1 MAIAQT
7 RPIPKALFSLDT
19 ITPPACITVNGQP
32 YDLLRGD
39 QLSIAQYHEAMR
51 LIPRYD
57 ALMQAE
63 SLDEAQ
69 SDELAQVLVRLCRIV
84 LQAPDDV
91 QTRLSDNQRLQVV
104 LAFTA
109 LSLLTP
115 GPRARATTT
124 APGARRSTGA
134 SRSRGSSAST
144 PAPRR
149 RRG

>member
-1 MAIAQT
+1 MATHQT
-7 RPIPKALFSLDT
+7 SPIPKALFSLDT
-19 ITPPACITVNGQP
+19 TTPPACITVNGQP

-69 SDELAQVLVRLCRIV
+69 SEELAQVLVRLCRLV
-84 LQAPDDV
+84 LLAPDEV
-91 QTRLSDNQRLQVV
+91 QIRLNDNQRLQVV

-124 APGARRSTGA
+124 APPVRRSTGA
-134 SRSRGSSAST
+134 SRSRASAGST
-144 PAPRR
+144 RAPRR